1 MVRELK
7 KIGYEGWRDKYRY
20 GERWMAETFLS
31 GVKRT
36 FGETSRARSV
46 EGLFQ
51 EVKIKFIF
59 YNLLMSV

>member
-1 MVRELK
+1 
-7 KIGYEGWRDKYRY
+7 
-20 GERWMAETFLS
+20 MAETFLS

-59 YNLLMSV
+59 YNLLISV